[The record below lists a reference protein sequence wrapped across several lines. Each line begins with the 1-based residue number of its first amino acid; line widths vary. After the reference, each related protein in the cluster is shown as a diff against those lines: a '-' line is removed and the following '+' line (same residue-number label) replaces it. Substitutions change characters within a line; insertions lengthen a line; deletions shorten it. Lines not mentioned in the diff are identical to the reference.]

1 MPRKCLGF
9 WIVRA
14 AILVSREDASFKQRW
29 CSKGLEGT
37 CALGC
42 FLDYLWASQDMRRT
56 KLLCEAFTTCLWM
69 QSPAETPI
77 DPIPALNPWGFQGL
91 WFHTQVTHL
100 LIRASL
106 SLVYNTWFRDGP
118 TTSARTIQINQDFCM
133 KKTDFLYLWLWSYD
147 GTKSRTVAA
156 MWL

>member
-1 MPRKCLGF
+1 MPGKCLGF

-14 AILVSREDASFKQRW
+14 AILVSCEDESFKQRW
-29 CSKGLEGT
+29 CSKDLEGT

-42 FLDYLWASQDMRRT
+42 FLDYLWASQDVRRT
-56 KLLCEAFTTCLWM
+56 KLLCGAFTTCLWM
-69 QSPAETPI
+69 QSPSETPI
-77 DPIPALNPWGFQGL
+77 DPIPPSILGVFKGSDFIPR
-91 WFHTQVTHL
+91 VTHL

-133 KKTDFLYLWLWSYD
+133 KKTDFLYLWIWSYD